1 MVIKYLGS
9 GNHHYDMLGNMCWYV
24 LGSR

>member
-1 MVIKYLGS
+1 MVIKYLGT